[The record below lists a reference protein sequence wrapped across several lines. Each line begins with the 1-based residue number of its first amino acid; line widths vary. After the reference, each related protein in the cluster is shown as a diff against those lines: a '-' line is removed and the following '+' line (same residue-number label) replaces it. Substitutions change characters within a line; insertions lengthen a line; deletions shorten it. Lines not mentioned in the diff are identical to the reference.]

1 MSKLTLLDLGVT
13 SEETSVLPREQVQM
27 LAAAL
32 DVTFGPTLPLPLLW
46 HWVYFNPVV
55 STAALG
61 PDGHPVRESPLL
73 ADFPRR
79 MWVGGDVR
87 AEGLLRTDMAS
98 VRRTRLLRHARKEGS
113 TGDLL
118 VVTLEHVIEQNHR
131 TVIVE
136 RQDVIYR
143 RAGGVTAPTGAP
155 AESRPV
161 QGWRETIRPN
171 TALLFRFS
179 ALTFNSH
186 RIHYDHDYATRIEQ
200 YPGLVVQGPL
210 TAMLLAQS
218 ASRHLGKP
226 LRSFVYRASSP
237 LFVNQAVCVD
247 GVITTDPDGRTA
259 TMSATRLDG
268 VVGMTATATEAVAE

>member
-87 AEGLLRTDMAS
+87 AEGLLRTDKAS
-98 VRRTRLLRHARKEGS
+98 VRCSDTPAKRAPLVTCLWSPLSTSSSKTIARS
-113 TGDLL
+113 SSNARMSSIA
-118 VVTLEHVIEQNHR
+118 V
-131 TVIVE
+131 
-136 RQDVIYR
+136 
-143 RAGGVTAPTGAP
+143 RA
-155 AESRPV
+155 
-161 QGWRETIRPN
+161 
-171 TALLFRFS
+171 
-179 ALTFNSH
+179 
-186 RIHYDHDYATRIEQ
+186 
-200 YPGLVVQGPL
+200 
-210 TAMLLAQS
+210 
-218 ASRHLGKP
+218 ASRRQREP
-226 LRSFVYRASSP
+226 RRSRAR
-237 LFVNQAVCVD
+237 CK
-247 GVITTDPDGRTA
+247 GGGRQ
-259 TMSATRLDG
+259 SGRIQRCCFG
-268 VVGMTATATEAVAE
+268 FPR